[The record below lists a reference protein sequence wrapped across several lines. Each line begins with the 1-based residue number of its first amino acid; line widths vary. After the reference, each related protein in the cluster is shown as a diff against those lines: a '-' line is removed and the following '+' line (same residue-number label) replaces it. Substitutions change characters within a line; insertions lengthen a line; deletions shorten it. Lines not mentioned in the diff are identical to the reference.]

1 MNFNRETIRKAWA
14 GFGLGQTALAF
25 FLLFAAPALFADDCT
40 RDWRRAE
47 D

>member
-1 MNFNRETIRKAWA
+1 MNLDRETIRKAWA
-14 GFGLGQTALAF
+14 SFGLAQIGLAF